1 MQPQTPIKRG
11 NNNNRAT
18 ATPPRTPQFKRTVAR
33 PRLPRSVAASAR
45 INLNKFWDSL
55 EEVYVKREESFKCI
69 MACNSCDNSSSSSSS
84 NNNSY
89 LNKVKGNVNVVYND
103 SYLDYRA
110 SIDSILRSSL
120 NNNSLDNSFC
130 NDSFNNNSSSS
141 SNSFS
146 EDEDDSMWDSMSEE
160 FGLNF

>member
-18 ATPPRTPQFKRTVAR
+18 ATPPRTPQFKRTLAR

-55 EEVYVKREESFKCI
+55 EEVYVKREESFKYI
-69 MACNSCDNSSSSSSS
+69 MACNSCDNSNNS
-84 NNNSY
+84 NNNSNY
-89 LNKVKGNVNVVYND
+89 LSKVKGNVNVVYND

-110 SIDSILRSSL
+110 SIDSILRTNL
-120 NNNSLDNSFC
+120 NNNSFC
-130 NDSFNNNSSSS
+130 NDSFNNNSSSD
-141 SNSFS
+141 SFS